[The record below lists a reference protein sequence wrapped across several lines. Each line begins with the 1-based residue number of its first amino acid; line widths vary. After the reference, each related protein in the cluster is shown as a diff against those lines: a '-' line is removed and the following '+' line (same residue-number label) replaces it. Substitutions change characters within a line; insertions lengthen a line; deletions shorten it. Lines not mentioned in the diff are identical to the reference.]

1 MSLFRYK
8 DFYGSAQASVEDNC
22 LYGKLEFI
30 EPLVSFEGQ
39 NIEELEQAFKDAV
52 DDYLL
57 DCEKL
62 GREPARSCKGS
73 FNVRIGPELHR
84 NALIAAK
91 ERNLNLNEFVKRS
104 IEQAVK

>member
-8 DFYGSAQASVEDNC
+8 GFYGSAQASIEDHC
-22 LYGKLEFI
+22 LFGKLEFI
-30 EPLVSFEGQ
+30 EPLVCYEGQ
-39 NIEELEQAFKDAV
+39 NVVELEQAFKEAV

-62 GREPARSCKGS
+62 GREPAKSCKGS

-84 NALIAAK
+84 HALIAAR
-91 ERNLNLNEFVKRS
+91 ENNLKLNEFVKQS